1 MINFYSKLCKKS
13 FEQPFESQ
21 TELEVNLLYRDVNKK
36 INIYKYLHRLA
47 RNDDCNFIGHLT
59 NEPETC
65 VAMTGCLGS
74 DDIDFTI
81 MSSHASGS
89 TMFHWSKEG
98 DVRLIEHHL
107 SKPVNIRYYRW

>member
-1 MINFYSKLCKKS
+1 M
-13 FEQPFESQ
+13 
-21 TELEVNLLYRDVNKK
+21 
-36 INIYKYLHRLA
+36 A

-107 SKPVNIRYYRW
+107 SNPVNICDYGGGGGEGLQ